1 MTRRR
6 LGALGLCGAG
16 AGLLSGCGSDAALD
30 GLASGGV
37 GRATS
42 APTGDALGLEDDR
55 LVKLAGVEAPKGQ
68 ADGAEASRDALA
80 ALALGRKVSLL
91 FAGPHQDAFGRTVAQ
106 VRRADDRLWLEGAL
120 LDAGAARVRTT
131 AAGRALARAMLE
143 REAVARQGKR
153 GLWALEAYQVRL
165 PTEIDPRDG
174 GFQIVEGRVA
184 RAGETRG
191 LAYLDFFES
200 WHDALSVEIPSLA
213 LKDFRSAGVDPL
225 RLQGRLIRV
234 RGEVQGLRM
243 TVDHPEAVELLRG

>member
-6 LGALGLCGAG
+6 LGVLCLSGAG
-16 AGLLSGCGSDAALD
+16 LALLSGCGSDAALD

-55 LVKLAGVEAPKGQ
+55 LVKLAGIEAPKGG
-68 ADGAEASRDALA
+68 ADGAARSRDALA
-80 ALALGRKVSLL
+80 TLALGRRVSLH
-91 FAGPHQDAFGRTVAQ
+91 FAGPHTDPFGRTLAQ

-120 LDAGAARVRTT
+120 LEAGAARVRTT
-131 AAGRALARAMLE
+131 ATSRSMARAMLE
-143 REAVARQGKR
+143 REATARAARR
-153 GLWALEAYQVRL
+153 GLWALDAYQVRL
-165 PTEIDPRDG
+165 PNELDPREG

-191 LAYLDFFES
+191 LAYLDFS
-200 WHDALSVEIPSLA
+200 ANWHSEASVEIPSMA

-225 RLQGRLIRV
+225 LLEGRLIRV
-234 RGEVQGLRM
+234 RGEAQGLRL
-243 TVDHPEAVELLRG
+243 TVDHPEAVEVLRG